1 MDNHSDKFALAA
13 LYEATDGPNWG
24 RNDNWCTDAP
34 LSEWY
39 GVTVDTSGRVT
50 ELNLKANYLRLHS
63 TRGKSKFVRVTTVKR
78 MCGSI
83 PGELAQLTNLRKLDL
98 SVNMLTGPI
107 PAELARL
114 ANLRKLELDGNL
126 LTGPIP
132 PELAQLTNLKKLLVE
147 GHHLVGAIPPELA
160 QLTNLKTLILAG
172 NELNTRG
179 IGAAHQPEDPDPL
192 RRQT

>member
-13 LYEATDGPNWG
+13 LYEATDGANWG

-98 SVNMLTGPI
+98 S
-107 PAELARL
+107 
-114 ANLRKLELDGNL
+114 GNL
-126 LTGPIP
+126 LTGPN
-132 PELAQLTNLKKLLVE
+132 TRR
-147 GHHLVGAIPPELA
+147 VGATGEPEEMA
-160 QLTNLKTLILAG
+160 TCWTSQLDPADGPDTPG
-172 NELNTRG
+172 V
-179 IGAAHQPEDPDPL
+179 GATHQLEEAFC
-192 RRQT
+192 RSA

>member
-13 LYEATDGPNWG
+13 LYEATDGANWG

-39 GVTVDTSGRVT
+39 GVTVDSSGRVT

-98 SVNMLTGPI
+98 SGNLLTGPI

-114 ANLRKLELDGNL
+114 ANLRKLDLGGNL
-126 LTGPIP
+126 LR
-132 PELAQLTNLKKLLVE
+132 AQYLPSWRDWRT
-147 GHHLVGAIPPELA
+147 
-160 QLTNLKTLILAG
+160 
-172 NELNTRG
+172 
-179 IGAAHQPEDPDPL
+179 
-192 RRQT
+192 

>member
-98 SVNMLTGPI
+98 EHWRDWRT
-107 PAELARL
+107 
-114 ANLRKLELDGNL
+114 
-126 LTGPIP
+126 
-132 PELAQLTNLKKLLVE
+132 
-147 GHHLVGAIPPELA
+147 
-160 QLTNLKTLILAG
+160 
-172 NELNTRG
+172 
-179 IGAAHQPEDPDPL
+179 
-192 RRQT
+192 

>member
-39 GVTVDTSGRVT
+39 GVTVDSSGRVT

-114 ANLRKLELDGNL
+114 ANLRKLEPNRGWHGDL
-126 LTGPIP
+126 LTRARYPL
-132 PELAQLTNLKKLLVE
+132 ELAQLTNLE
-147 GHHLVGAIPPELA
+147 ETGW
-160 QLTNLKTLILAG
+160 N
-172 NELNTRG
+172 
-179 IGAAHQPEDPDPL
+179 
-192 RRQT
+192 

>member
-114 ANLRKLELDGNL
+114 ANLRNIGSEWQHANGPNTCRVGATGEPEEIGSQYGNL

-132 PELAQLTNLKKLLVE
+132 VELAQLTNLR
-147 GHHLVGAIPPELA
+147 
-160 QLTNLKTLILAG
+160 NLNSITC
-172 NELNTRG
+172 
-179 IGAAHQPEDPDPL
+179 
-192 RRQT
+192 